1 MFLFQTQALPA
12 FDAHTFVF
20 TACVAFGLEH
30 SRLRDLPFWKR
41 NSESVTEY
49 GAFPGRTLGAL
60 AAGQLLSS
68 ERCSASKD
76 MSSNESIQQVSAS
89 TTCPSSYTC
98 VSRKC
103 SALSKKHA
111 VSGTEKSSNPQFTR
125 GLENGGK
132 HAISVVS
139 PCSAQTAG
147 RIHANAYIET

>member
-20 TACVAFGLEH
+20 TACVAFGLKH

-68 ERCSASKD
+68 ERCSASKICHR
-76 MSSNESIQQVSAS
+76 MNPYNKLVHQRPVLVPTHACCENAQLCRRNIPFPALRSPQS
-89 TTCPSSYTC
+89 TLC
-98 VSRKC
+98 
-103 SALSKKHA
+103 
-111 VSGTEKSSNPQFTR
+111 
-125 GLENGGK
+125 GLENGRK
-132 HAISVVS
+132 HAISVV
-139 PCSAQTAG
+139 
-147 RIHANAYIET
+147 NL